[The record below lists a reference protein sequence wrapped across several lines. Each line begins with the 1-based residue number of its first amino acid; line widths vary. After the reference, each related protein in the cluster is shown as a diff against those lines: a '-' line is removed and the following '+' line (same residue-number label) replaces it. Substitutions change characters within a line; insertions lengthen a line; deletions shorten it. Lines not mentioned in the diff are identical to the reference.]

1 MKNILDRYNRPGGFL
16 LPAPVLLLFRKSLV
30 SAGFSFE
37 RVNLRADGEPT
48 GVFSIKE
55 ENWDR

>member
-1 MKNILDRYNRPGGFL
+1 MHSEKYIKDRYRPGGFL
-16 LPAPVLLLFRKSLV
+16 FPVLLLFRKSLV

-55 ENWDR
+55 